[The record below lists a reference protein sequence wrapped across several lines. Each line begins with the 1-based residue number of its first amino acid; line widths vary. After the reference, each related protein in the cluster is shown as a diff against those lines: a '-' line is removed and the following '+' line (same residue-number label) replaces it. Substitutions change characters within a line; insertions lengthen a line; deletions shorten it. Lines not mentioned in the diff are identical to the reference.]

1 MVSFLFKLRGTLTA
15 HQRLWLEIGGFL
27 FLLFIW
33 FVLTMGENP
42 LVRSAIL
49 PTPFSVLLAYPEL
62 YADNKLIFNV
72 CRSLGLNLAGYT
84 EAMLIALPIGFLIG
98 LIPLFRGSFHRSVDA
113 FRFVPLTAVTG
124 LFIIWFGLGTSMK
137 VHFLAFGILIY
148 LLPVIVQ
155 RIDEVNDVYL
165 KTVYTLG
172 ANKWQTVKTV
182 YMPSVFSRLSDD
194 VRVLTAI
201 SWTYIIVAESLGN
214 QGGIGAAIWRVGER
228 QGRVDK
234 VFALLIIIIIIGFLQ
249 DKLFIY
255 LDKKFFAFKYQGD
268 KEKEE
273 QDKKSIKNAVQNYV
287 YQVLFWSAI
296 AIYSFLFFNE
306 FSNQFT
312 IEEMPILS
320 YLFGNTTPVI
330 HAYFFAIIGYKGYCL
345 LKSKKII
352 E

>member
-1 MVSFLFKLRGTLTA
+1 MLASLFKLRGPLTSQ
-15 HQRLWLEIGGFL
+15 QRLWLEIGGFL

-33 FVLTMGENP
+33 FVLTVGENP
-42 LVRSAIL
+42 LVRPAIL
-49 PTPFSVLLAYPEL
+49 PTPFAVLLAYPEL
-62 YADNKLIFNV
+62 YYDNKLIFNV
-72 CRSLGLNLAGYT
+72 CRSIGLNLAGYT
-84 EAMLIALPIGFLIG
+84 EAMLIALPVGFLIG

-124 LFIIWFGLGTSMK
+124 LFIIWFGLGTGMK

-172 ANKWQTVKTV
+172 ANKWQTIKTV
-182 YMPSVFSRLSDD
+182 YAPSVFSRLSDD

-268 KEKEE
+268 KDK
-273 QDKKSIKNAVQNYV
+273 QDNGSVKKAILNYI
-287 YQVLFWSAI
+287 YQVLFWAGI
-296 AIYSFLFFNE
+296 AIYAFLFLNE
-306 FSNQFT
+306 FTTQFT

-320 YLFGNTTPVI
+320 YLFGNTIVVFHI
-330 HAYFFAIIGYKGYCL
+330 YFLIIVAYKAYEY
-345 LKSKKII
+345 LKKARK
-352 E
+352 

>member
-1 MVSFLFKLRGTLTA
+1 MFASLFKLRGTLTA
-15 HQRLWLEIGGFL
+15 QQRLWLEIGGFL
-27 FLLFIW
+27 FLLLIW
-33 FVLTMGENP
+33 FLLTVGENP
-42 LVRSAIL
+42 FVRPAIL
-49 PTPFSVLLAYPEL
+49 PTPFSVLKAYPEL
-62 YADNKLIFNV
+62 YHDNKLIFNV
-72 CRSLGLNLAGYT
+72 FRSLGLNLAGYT
-84 EAMLIALPIGFLIG
+84 EAMLIALPVGFLIG

-124 LFIIWFGLGTSMK
+124 LFIIWFGLGTAMK

-201 SWTYIIVAESLGN
+201 SWTYIIVAESLGS

-249 DKLFIY
+249 DKLFVY

-268 KEKEE
+268 KDKEKRNSGTVK
-273 QDKKSIKNAVQNYV
+273 DAILTYV

-296 AIYSFLFFNE
+296 AIYALLFFNE
-306 FSNQFT
+306 FSSQFT
-312 IEEMPILS
+312 VEETPILS
-320 YLFGNTTPVI
+320 YLFGDTVWLI
-330 HAYFFAIIGYKGYCL
+330 HAYFFVIVGYTVYGFLKKREII
-345 LKSKKII
+345 
-352 E
+352 